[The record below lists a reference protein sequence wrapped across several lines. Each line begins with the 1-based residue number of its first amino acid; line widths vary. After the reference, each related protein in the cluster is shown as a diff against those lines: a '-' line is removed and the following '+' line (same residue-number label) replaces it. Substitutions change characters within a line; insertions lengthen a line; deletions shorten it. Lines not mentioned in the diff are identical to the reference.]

1 MEKSMKPAA
10 TPFTPYQAF
19 VVFILTITQFTV
31 ILDFMIM
38 SPLGDILMKSFSL
51 KPAQFG
57 IAVSAYAFSAGVSG
71 VLGVVALT
79 GALCYPLAGRLA
91 DRYGARRIILFGN
104 PLFAAALAA
113 LALNDGSLGRFYLL
127 FTLVGISAAIPS
139 TVLYTKVV
147 SGWFRR
153 RRGLFL
159 GLSAGVGNGAG
170 ATVMPIVA
178 AALIAAFGWRGAYVG
193 LGLIVLLL
201 GFPFLLLLLHD
212 PPVAAAV
219 DDATDAATGPGF
231 SLGQARR
238 TTTFWTILI
247 AIALGAGSMTAVF
260 AHVIPMLLD
269 RGMPMSQ
276 ATTVLS
282 VLALVAVIWQVTI
295 GHLLDRVRT
304 PRIALPF
311 YLCALVGVLLFQHAA
326 TLAELLAAAALMG
339 IGLGTEYG
347 VLPYY
352 ISRYF
357 GLPSYGAIYGVIY
370 GTVVLTMGITPF
382 LMDRVFDASGS
393 YDHAIYAI
401 AVALA
406 LGGVLIG
413 RLRPYEDLPGSR
425 LAAAA
430 PMQPSSTS

>member
-1 MEKSMKPAA
+1 MSQFNTSRSASVIASTVGNFVSA
-10 TPFTPYQAF
+10 TPMVHA
-19 VVFILTITQFTV
+19 VFGSFL
-31 ILDFMIM
+31 L
-38 SPLGDILMKSFSL
+38 PLCSEFAW
-51 KPAQFG
+51 PR
-57 IAVSAYAFSAGVSG
+57 AGVSG
-71 VLGVVALT
+71 VLGVVALA

-91 DRYGARRIILFGN
+91 DRYGARRIILTGN

-113 LALNDGSLGRFYLL
+113 LSLSDGRLGQFYLL

-139 TVLYTKVV
+139 TVLYTKLV
-147 SGWFRR
+147 SGWFRQ

-159 GLSAGVGNGAG
+159 GLTAGVGNGAG
-170 ATVMPIVA
+170 ATFMPIIA
-178 AALIAAFGWRGAYVG
+178 AALISAFGWRGAYIG
-193 LGLIVLLL
+193 LGLIVMLL

-212 PPVAAAV
+212 PPVAAAA
-219 DDATDAATGPGF
+219 DDATEAVTGPGF

-238 TTTFWTILI
+238 TGTFWMILL

-269 RGMPMSQ
+269 RGMPMAR

-282 VLALVAVIWQVTI
+282 VFALVAVIWQIAI

-311 YLCALVGVLLFQHAA
+311 YVCALAGVLLFRHASA
-326 TLAELLAAAALMG
+326 LPQLLAAAALMG

-352 ISRYF
+352 IARYF

-370 GTVVLTMGITPF
+370 GTVVLTMGATPF
-382 LMDRVFDASGS
+382 LMDLVFDATAS
-393 YDHAIYAI
+393 YDRAIYAI
-401 AVALA
+401 AAALA
-406 LGGVLIG
+406 LGGLLIA
-413 RLRPYEDLPGSR
+413 RLRPYEDLARSKPLTAG
-425 LAAAA
+425 AA
-430 PMQPSSTS
+430 PMQSCGTS

>member
-1 MEKSMKPAA
+1 MSPTTTSRRAAGTAVASTVGNFVGA
-10 TPFTPYQAF
+10 TPMVHA
-19 VVFILTITQFTV
+19 VFGSFL
-31 ILDFMIM
+31 L
-38 SPLGDILMKSFSL
+38 PLCSE
-51 KPAQFG
+51 FG
-57 IAVSAYAFSAGVSG
+57 WPRASVSG
-71 VLGVVALT
+71 ALGVVALA

-113 LALNDGSLGRFYLL
+113 LALSDSSLGRFYLL

-178 AALIAAFGWRGAYVG
+178 AALIPAFGWRGAYVG

-231 SLGQARR
+231 SPGFSLGQARR
-238 TTTFWTILI
+238 TTTFWTILV

-311 YLCALVGVLLFQHAA
+311 YLCALAGVLLFQHSS
-326 TLAELLAAAALMG
+326 TLTELLVAAALMG

-357 GLPSYGAIYGVIY
+357 GLPSYGAIYGMIY
-370 GTVVLTMGITPF
+370 GTVVLTMGVTPF

-393 YDHAIYAI
+393 YDHALYAI
-401 AVALA
+401 AAALA
-406 LGGVLIG
+406 LGGVLIA
-413 RLRPYEDLPGSR
+413 RLRPYEDLSGSKR
-425 LAAAA
+425 PATGAV
-430 PMQPSSTS
+430 PMQPCGSS

>member
-1 MEKSMKPAA
+1 MSQTTTPRGAAGTVVASTVGNFVGA
-10 TPFTPYQAF
+10 TPMVHA
-19 VVFILTITQFTV
+19 VFGSFL
-31 ILDFMIM
+31 L
-38 SPLGDILMKSFSL
+38 PLCGE
-51 KPAQFG
+51 FG
-57 IAVSAYAFSAGVSG
+57 WPRAGVSG
-71 VLGVVALT
+71 VLGVVALA

-104 PLFAAALAA
+104 PLFAAALMA
-113 LALNDGSLGRFYLL
+113 LSLADGKLSRFYLL
-127 FTLVGISAAIPS
+127 FTLVGVSAAIPS

-147 SGWFRR
+147 SGWFRQ

-159 GLSAGVGNGAG
+159 GLTAGVGNGAG
-170 ATVMPIVA
+170 ATLMPIA
-178 AALIAAFGWRGAYVG
+178 AAVLIADFGWRGAYIG

-212 PPVAAAV
+212 PPVAASA
-219 DDATDAATGPGF
+219 DDATEAATGPGF
-231 SLGQARR
+231 SPGFNLGQARR
-238 TTTFWTILI
+238 TTTFWTILA

-269 RGMPMSQ
+269 RGMPMPL

-282 VLALVAVIWQVTI
+282 IFALVAVIWQISI

-311 YLCALVGVLLFQHAA
+311 YLCARAGVLLFQHAA
-326 TLAELLAAAALMG
+326 TLPQLLLAAGLMG

-382 LMDRVFDASGS
+382 LMDRVFDATAS

-401 AVALA
+401 AAALA
-406 LGGVLIG
+406 VGAALIA
-413 RLRPYEDLPGSR
+413 RLRPYEDLHESR
-425 LAAAA
+425 PLTADAA
-430 PMQPSSTS
+430 PMRPCGTG